1 MLNKNSP
8 PWRAEIA
15 TRVPIWHVAMQH
27 FRTLPA
33 QGPKTTSVPF
43 MLCPVDRVAMRPGGG
58 ALMRRIGLAAMGS
71 ILIAPAAGRAA
82 EFQPYAEGKLQYDGN
97 LFRSEEHTSELQS
110 LMRISY
116 AVFCLKKKNIKK
128 HSNQSNTT
136 NKLTTSNQTIT
147 PTRIHITN
155 ITLASNEN

>member
-97 LFRSEEHTSELQS
+97 LFRTATGVATPAGQS
-110 LMRISY
+110 ATDWSY
-116 AVFCLKKKNIKK
+116 TDRKSTRLK
-128 HSNQSNTT
+128 SSPQC
-136 NKLTTSNQTIT
+136 
-147 PTRIHITN
+147 
-155 ITLASNEN
+155 A